1 MHKRFVSF
9 IIIIAICLGTSFA
22 PAAAAVEGLSNFEF
36 INQYTEGQFK
46 DVLPNDWFAANVEL
60 GVRYG
65 LINGTSATTFS
76 PNNYLRISEAI
87 KIADCIHS
95 IYYTGS
101 ANFEASSP
109 WYQTYVDY
117 ALKNGIIGADYK
129 DYSAYITRKE
139 FARILANSL
148 PDEALAAINKVDDDA
163 VPDVKTSDTYGPA
176 VYKLYRA
183 GILTGNDKQGTFSPN
198 SYILRK
204 EVAAIAT
211 RMVDPGLRRSVT
223 LSSSSVLSAEDLYAK
238 CSPAVFYI
246 EVYDRNNYILGT
258 GSGFFVTST
267 GVAVTNYHVI
277 EGASSAVI
285 RTSTGEQFGVKGV
298 YDYSEELDLALLQID
313 GSGFAYLEIGDSKN
327 LSTGATIY
335 TIGSP
340 LGLENTMSVGI
351 ISNAN
356 RILDGS
362 RFIQISAPI
371 SPGSSGGA
379 LLNTAGKVIG
389 ITSALFVQGQNLNLA
404 IPIDLIANLDQNS
417 GMVQLSSL
425 MPAAKLTMD
434 KDMVSIER
442 GKSAVIMI
450 SENVSEYITIQF
462 TVRDSSIV
470 SCSWGEWIDY
480 TSIPLTIYGLSS
492 GTTSILIELLDDY
505 DNVLAS
511 STITV
516 YVTASSTSYYYE
528 GYYPVPDYGSFAGA
542 PVFRKF
548 TTSTGTSYYYRLI
561 DLPSD
566 AGLTVEGYVDLLLSN
581 GFSYSTGFVSDE
593 GYTVVVYTNP
603 TYELDVF
610 FSLSDLLYDT
620 CIVIMIIP
628 Y

>member
-1 MHKRFVSF
+1 MQISKPVLVSNL
-9 IIIIAICLGTSFA
+9 CRLC
-22 PAAAAVEGLSNFEF
+22 
-36 INQYTEGQFK
+36 
-46 DVLPNDWFAANVEL
+46 
-60 GVRYG
+60 
-65 LINGTSATTFS
+65 
-76 PNNYLRISEAI
+76 SE
-87 KIADCIHS
+87 
-95 IYYTGS
+95 
-101 ANFEASSP
+101 
-109 WYQTYVDY
+109 
-117 ALKNGIIGADYK
+117 NGIIGADYK

-351 ISNAN
+351 PTN
-356 RILDGS
+356 RILTS

-371 SPGSSGGA
+371 SPGA
-379 LLNTAGKVIG
+379 AEEPFNTAGKVIG
-389 ITSALFVQGQNLNLA
+389 ITSALFVQA
-404 IPIDLIANLDQNS
+404 ESEPCDTDRPDCEFDQTAAWSNCHRLCLLQRLWIRIWS
-417 GMVQLSSL
+417 VLS
-425 MPAAKLTMD
+425 AA
-434 KDMVSIER
+434 S
-442 GKSAVIMI
+442 
-450 SENVSEYITIQF
+450 
-462 TVRDSSIV
+462 
-470 SCSWGEWIDY
+470 
-480 TSIPLTIYGLSS
+480 
-492 GTTSILIELLDDY
+492 
-505 DNVLAS
+505 
-511 STITV
+511 
-516 YVTASSTSYYYE
+516 
-528 GYYPVPDYGSFAGA
+528 
-542 PVFRKF
+542 
-548 TTSTGTSYYYRLI
+548 RL
-561 DLPSD
+561 
-566 AGLTVEGYVDLLLSN
+566 
-581 GFSYSTGFVSDE
+581 
-593 GYTVVVYTNP
+593 
-603 TYELDVF
+603 
-610 FSLSDLLYDT
+610 
-620 CIVIMIIP
+620 
-628 Y
+628 